1 MPNGL
6 ARNRYASDTAH
17 TASPQR
23 LLTMLYDRLIGDLA
37 VAEAAMRTAD
47 HKTISVRLGHAQD
60 ILLELWAS
68 LDVEIWPE
76 GAPLRSLYLWMV
88 NELMSSRV
96 PAQPERLLA
105 VRQLLE
111 PLRDAWKQ
119 ALTLEHVSASSITST
134 TISSSTV
141 SSTTTVRSASLSSG
155 AA

>member
-6 ARNRYASDTAH
+6 ARMRYASVTAQ

-23 LLTMLYDRLIGDLA
+23 LLTMLYDRLVADLT
-37 VAEAAMRTAD
+37 VAEAAMRTGN
-47 HKTISVRLGHAQD
+47 HEVVGQRLTHAQE

-68 LDVEIWPE
+68 LNIEIWPE

-88 NELMSSRV
+88 SELMSSRV
-96 PAQPERLLA
+96 PIQPDRVAACREL
-105 VRQLLE
+105 VE

-119 ALTLEHVSASSITST
+119 ALVLQPASEPAKTSA
-134 TISSSTV
+134 
-141 SSTTTVRSASLSSG
+141 LNG

>member
-6 ARNRYASDTAH
+6 ARSRYASDTAH

-37 VAEAAMRTAD
+37 VAEAAMRTGD
-47 HKTISVRLGHAQD
+47 FKTISVRLSHAQD

-68 LDVEIWPE
+68 LDVEVWPE
-76 GAPLRSLYLWMV
+76 GAPLRGLYLWMV

-96 PAQPERLLA
+96 PPQPERLLA
-105 VRQLLE
+105 CRELLE

-119 ALTLEHVSASSITST
+119 ALVLEQTGESAGTST
-134 TISSSTV
+134 VVTPATV
-141 SSTTTVRSASLSSG
+141 GSG

>member
-6 ARNRYASDTAH
+6 ARTRYASDTAQ

-37 VAEAAMRTAD
+37 VAEAAMRTND
-47 HKTISVRLGHAQD
+47 HKAVSVRLSHAQD

-76 GAPLRSLYLWMV
+76 GGPLRSLYLWMV
-88 NELMSSRV
+88 SELMASRV

-105 VRQLLE
+105 CRELLE

-119 ALTLEHVSASSITST
+119 ALSLEHVAISAAPSAKAAPA
-134 TISSSTV
+134 TV
-141 SSTTTVRSASLSSG
+141 GSG

>member
-6 ARNRYASDTAH
+6 ARTRYASVTAQ

-23 LLTMLYDRLIGDLA
+23 LLTMLYDRLVADLT
-37 VAEAAMRTAD
+37 VGEAAMRTGN
-47 HKTISVRLGHAQD
+47 HEVVGQRLTHAQE

-68 LDVEIWPE
+68 LNIEIWPE

-88 NELMSSRV
+88 SELMSSRV
-96 PAQPERLLA
+96 PIQPERVAACRELI
-105 VRQLLE
+105 E

-119 ALTLEHVSASSITST
+119 ALVLQPASPGAKTSA
-134 TISSSTV
+134 
-141 SSTTTVRSASLSSG
+141 LNG

>member
-6 ARNRYASDTAH
+6 ARMRYASVTAQ

-23 LLTMLYDRLIGDLA
+23 LLTMLYDRLVADLT
-37 VAEAAMRTAD
+37 VGEAAMRTGN
-47 HKTISVRLGHAQD
+47 HEVVGQRLTHAQE

-68 LDVEIWPE
+68 LNIEIWPE

-88 NELMSSRV
+88 SELMSSRV
-96 PAQPERLLA
+96 PVQPDRVAACRAL
-105 VRQLLE
+105 VE

-119 ALTLEHVSASSITST
+119 ALVLQPAAEGAKTAALN
-134 TISSSTV
+134 
-141 SSTTTVRSASLSSG
+141 G

>member
-1 MPNGL
+1 MAN
-6 ARNRYASDTAH
+6 AQVRTRYASVTAH

-23 LLTMLYDRLIGDLA
+23 LLTMLYDRLITDLA

-47 HKTISVRLGHAQD
+47 HESVGRRLCHAQD

-88 NELMSSRV
+88 NELTSSRV
-96 PAQPERLLA
+96 PVQPERVAACRELI
-105 VRQLLE
+105 E
-111 PLRDAWKQ
+111 PLRDSWKQ
-119 ALTLEHVSASSITST
+119 ALALNSTPPTPAGTSAMH
-134 TISSSTV
+134 
-141 SSTTTVRSASLSSG
+141 G

>member
-1 MPNGL
+1 MPNGI
-6 ARNRYASDTAH
+6 ARNRYASDTAQ

-37 VAEAAMRTAD
+37 VAEAAMRTGD
-47 HKTISVRLGHAQD
+47 HKTISVRLSHAQD

-68 LDVEIWPE
+68 LDVEVWPE

-96 PAQPERLLA
+96 PPQPERLLA
-105 VRQLLE
+105 VRELLE

-119 ALTLEHVSASSITST
+119 ALMLEHVAVSAANP
-134 TISSSTV
+134 TV
-141 SSTTTVRSASLSSG
+141 GASATVGSG

>member
-6 ARNRYASDTAH
+6 ARSRYASDTAQ

-37 VAEAAMRTAD
+37 VGEAAMRTGD
-47 HKTISVRLGHAQD
+47 LKTVSVRLSHAQD

-68 LDVEIWPE
+68 LDVEVWPE

-88 NELMSSRV
+88 NEVMSSRI

-105 VRQLLE
+105 CRELLE

-119 ALTLEHVSASSITST
+119 ALTLEHVA
-134 TISSSTV
+134 V
-141 SSTTTVRSASLSSG
+141 SSMATGSATPATVGSG

>member
-6 ARNRYASDTAH
+6 ARTRYASVTAQ

-23 LLTMLYDRLIGDLA
+23 LLTMLYDRLVADLT
-37 VAEAAMRTAD
+37 VGEAAMRTGN
-47 HKTISVRLGHAQD
+47 HEVVGQRLTHAQE

-68 LDVEIWPE
+68 LNVEIWPE

-88 NELMSSRV
+88 SELMSSRV
-96 PAQPERLLA
+96 PIQPDRVAACRAL
-105 VRQLLE
+105 VE

-119 ALTLEHVSASSITST
+119 ALVLQAASGG
-134 TISSSTV
+134 V
-141 SSTTTVRSASLSSG
+141 KASVLNG